1 MSPSPRAPA
10 ELAQGAR
17 KKVVERTRSGRS
29 GGLPDSAVWI
39 LALGLLVAL
48 VVATVMFL
56 APGDL
61 GSLAPGGDDES
72 PAADAGADR
81 DDESGADGPWDPYAT
96 STDGGRADTEQ
107 ARGDWEPVVERFTAR
122 FLDPRSR
129 QWLADLRPLVTAQLF
144 ARLRQVDPAN
154 VPAGRFVAA
163 DVVDSGD
170 TAADVDVEVRSPG
183 GAWVL
188 GVRVVDLPD
197 DGVGWRVYGY
207 ENRTAEEGDA

>member
-1 MSPSPRAPA
+1 MARTRPT
-10 ELAQGAR
+10 GAR
-17 KKVVERTRSGRS
+17 KKVVERKKDGRS
-29 GGLPDSAVWI
+29 GVPDSAIWI
-39 LALGLLVAL
+39 VALGLVVAL

-61 GSLAPGGDDES
+61 GGLTPGGDDES
-72 PAADAGADR
+72 PTAAPGTED
-81 DDESGADGPWDPYAT
+81 DDEAGADGPWDPYAT

-107 ARGDWEPVVERFTAR
+107 ARDDWEPIVERFTAR
-122 FLDPRSR
+122 FLDPQSR
-129 QWLADLRPLVTAQLF
+129 RWLDDLRPLVTAQLF

-154 VPAGRFVAA
+154 VPAGRFVEAE
-163 DVVDSGD
+163 VVDSGD

-207 ENRTAEEGDA
+207 ENRTAEEGGA

>member
-1 MSPSPRAPA
+1 M
-10 ELAQGAR
+10 AQGAR
-17 KKVVERTRSGRS
+17 KKVVERKGSGRS
-29 GGLPDSAVWI
+29 GGFPDSAVWI

-61 GSLAPGGDDES
+61 ADLAPGGDDES
-72 PAADAGADR
+72 PTASAGAD
-81 DDESGADGPWDPYAT
+81 DDDDDGGAGGPWDPYAT

-107 ARGDWEPVVERFTAR
+107 ARGDWEPVVERFTTR
-122 FLDPRSR
+122 FLDPESR
-129 QWLADLRPLVTAQLF
+129 AWLAELRPLVTRQLY

-154 VPAGRFVAA
+154 VPSGRFVAA
-163 DVVDSGD
+163 EVVDSGD

-188 GVRVVDLPD
+188 GVRVVDLPE

-207 ENRTAEEGDA
+207 ENRTAEGGDA

>member
-1 MSPSPRAPA
+1 M
-10 ELAQGAR
+10 AQGAR
-17 KKVVERTRSGRS
+17 KKVVERKKPGRS
-29 GGLPDSAVWI
+29 GGFPDSAIWI

-56 APGDL
+56 APGDI
-61 GSLAPGGDDES
+61 SDLAPGDDDES
-72 PAADAGADR
+72 PTADAGR
-81 DDESGADGPWDPYAT
+81 DDEDDDGAGGPWDPYAT

-122 FLDPRSR
+122 FLDPQSR
-129 QWLADLRPLVTAQLF
+129 QWLAGLRPLVTQQLY

-154 VPAGRFVAA
+154 VPSGSFVAA
-163 DVVDSGD
+163 EVVDSGD
-170 TAADVDVEVRSPG
+170 TAADLDVEVRSPG
-183 GAWVL
+183 GSWVL

-197 DGVGWRVYGY
+197 DGKGWRVYGY